1 MSGLSSEEKEALANI
16 IEIIYGH
23 DSQLL
28 GMKDK
33 YTEQTVEAV
42 EKAFEAALVCN
53 DSMKELVTSLV
64 GGAKMLARGWLKR
77 VLKEVDRKL
86 SNDKLKFDG
95 LACRVTAAR
104 NWKSEIILSTYGI

>member
-1 MSGLSSEEKEALANI
+1 MSSLSQDEKESLANI

-28 GMKDK
+28 SMKNK
-33 YTEQTVEAV
+33 YTEKTVEAV
-42 EKAFEAALVCN
+42 ESAFEAALVCN

-64 GGAKMLARGWLKR
+64 GGAKLFAKGWLKR
-77 VLKEVDRKL
+77 FLKEIDRKL

-95 LACRVTAAR
+95 LACRVTAGR